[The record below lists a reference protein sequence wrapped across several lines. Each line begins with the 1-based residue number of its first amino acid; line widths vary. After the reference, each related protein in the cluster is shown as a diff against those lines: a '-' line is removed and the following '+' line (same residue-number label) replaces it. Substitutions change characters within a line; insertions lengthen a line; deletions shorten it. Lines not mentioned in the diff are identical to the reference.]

1 MMSANVRYAV
11 FGGTLLIR
19 NASDGKKYLYDIVSI
34 KENTGLAF
42 DLNKKASG
50 RQKAVSAYTK
60 TRSQERTVEEA
71 GRTFLQN
78 SDVLYMDEKRA
89 ASVLRRMGYYTPI
102 ELPRNGYIGTIA
114 HKAGGVKI
122 DGTPFWEV
130 VSGRKGE
137 FSMKNAPT
145 YDSTGRELSEHK
157 DRKKRTILF
166 AAPVELNGIRGNMG
180 VVVNANGNHYY
191 AHRIVLP
198 DGSAFEFLNKA
209 NAVPT
214 TVGGITENAK
224 FSGEVAPT
232 INTASTLT
240 IRQNGKEVKR
250 KFSLKNAPTVEYLS
264 PEEITTMNGITNSE
278 MCEYLTDDIR
288 RNGYSGRPVVVYE
301 TPYGYQALTGSHR
314 VAAAREA
321 GIEIPAVVI
330 YDGDVIDRLE
340 AEHDDT
346 SRAKAA
352 VELFEEGLIDEAT
365 RDLLLREDE
374 LNSENYGVPQQ
385 HARRNNQQHR
395 HRDQTRCRCFHIV

>member
-60 TRSQERTVEEA
+60 TRSQERTAEEA

-102 ELPRNGYIGTIA
+102 ELPRNGYIGTIV
-114 HKAGGVKI
+114 HKAGSVKI
-122 DGTPFWEV
+122 DGMPFLEV
-130 VSGRKGE
+130 ISGSKGE
-137 FSMKNAPT
+137 
-145 YDSTGRELSEHK
+145 
-157 DRKKRTILF
+157 
-166 AAPVELNGIRGNMG
+166 
-180 VVVNANGNHYY
+180 
-191 AHRIVLP
+191 
-198 DGSAFEFLNKA
+198 
-209 NAVPT
+209 
-214 TVGGITENAK
+214 
-224 FSGEVAPT
+224 
-232 INTASTLT
+232 
-240 IRQNGKEVKR
+240 
-250 KFSLKNAPTVEYLS
+250 FSLKNAPTVEYLS
-264 PEEITTMNGITNSE
+264 PEEITPMNGITNSE
-278 MCEYLTDDIR
+278 MYEYLTDDIR

-374 LNSENYGVPQQ
+374 LNSENYGVSQQ

-395 HRDQTRCRCFHIV
+395 HRDQTQCRCFHIILTITNYPQVFT